1 MGEPLRAVLH
11 HDAGPFVEALLA
23 RHRAHWL
30 DLAWTPV
37 RDRGGLADALRDA
50 DVLLHVL
57 DPIDGATMDLAP
69 NLRLIQKLGVGVN
82 TIDLVAARA
91 RGIAVCNQPGVN
103 GVAAAEHTI
112 ALLLA
117 ALRRLPEYH
126 DAMRAGRGWQV
137 DPLVGETCGEVAGRT
152 VGLVGYGSIARRVE
166 RVLLA
171 LDATVLHTTLTDDG
185 TPTWRPLDELLAAS
199 DVVSLHVPLTPDT
212 TGLLNADRLARLRP
226 GTVLVNTARGGLV
239 DQPALVEALRTG
251 RLAAAGLDVF
261 ADEPTQPD
269 DPILSCPRVVLTPHV
284 AWLTG
289 ETLAR
294 CLERA
299 VENCHR
305 LHTGEE
311 PADRVA

>member
-1 MGEPLRAVLH
+1 MGERLRAVLH
-11 HDAGPFVEALLA
+11 HDAGPVVEGLLA
-23 RHRAHWL
+23 RHRSDWL

-37 RDRGGLADALRDA
+37 RDRTGLADALRGA

-57 DPIDGATMDLAP
+57 DPVDGATMDLAP
-69 NLRLIQKLGVGVN
+69 GLRLIQKLGVGVN
-82 TIDLVAARA
+82 TIDLEAARA

-126 DAMRAGRGWQV
+126 DATRAGHGWAV

-171 LDATVLHTTLTDDG
+171 LDATVLHTTRGDDG
-185 TPTWRPLDELLAAS
+185 SPTWRPLDELLAAS

-212 TGLLNADRLARLRP
+212 AGLLDARRLGLLRP
-226 GTVLVNTARGGLV
+226 GAVLVNTARGGLV
-239 DQPALVEALRTG
+239 DQAALVTALRTG

-261 ADEPTQPD
+261 ADEPTRPD
-269 DPILSCPRVVLTPHV
+269 DPILACERVVLTPHV
-284 AWLTG
+284 AWLTA

-294 CLERA
+294 CLDRA
-299 VENCHR
+299 VENCRR
-305 LHTGEE
+305 LHAGEE
-311 PADRVA
+311 LADRVA